1 MREPSFAF
9 DVVFNHT
16 KCSAYFAPQVI
27 QGTSSV
33 MENERNFWR
42 RSGAQAA
49 HEKQISGTNE
59 VSQFSLE
66 APPRLF
72 GCHRGLRGHQKDC

>member
-1 MREPSFAF
+1 MREASCAL

-16 KCSAYFAPQVI
+16 KCYAYFAPQVI

-33 MENERNFWR
+33 MENEGNFWR
-42 RSGAQAA
+42 RSGARAG

-59 VSQFSLE
+59 VSQFNLE
-66 APPRLF
+66 ATRRLF
-72 GCHRGLRGHQKDC
+72 GCHRGLRGHQKYC